1 MAHLA
6 TGTIGRVL
14 EGPNDGEEKVNRTEK
29 AELVDSLRQTFEESE
44 VVVISHQ
51 SGLTVAEVEGLRK
64 KVREAG
70 AGYKVTKN
78 RLARLALQ
86 GTRYENLADQ
96 FTGPTSVT
104 TSTDP
109 VGAAKAI
116 VEFAN
121 GNDKVTIIGGGL
133 GEKLLSADE
142 VKALAKVPPIE
153 ELRAKI
159 VGMLQTPASRI
170 VGVLTA
176 PAGNV
181 ARVMQARSEQSE

>member
-1 MAHLA
+1 
-6 TGTIGRVL
+6 
-14 EGPNDGEEKVNRTEK
+14 VNREEK
-29 AELVDSLRQTFEESE
+29 AELVDSLRQTFNTSE
-44 VVVISHQ
+44 VVVITHQ
-51 SGLTVAEVEGLRK
+51 TGLTVAEVERLRA

-86 GTRYENLADQ
+86 GTQYENLTDH

-104 TSTDP
+104 TAQDP
-109 VGAAKAI
+109 VAAAKAV

-121 GNDKVTIIGGGL
+121 SNEKLIIIGGGL
-133 GEKLLSADE
+133 GENPLTADE
-142 VKALAKVPPIE
+142 IKALAKVPPIE

-159 VGMLQTPASRI
+159 VGMLQTPASRM

-176 PAGNV
+176 TGGGI
-181 ARVMQARSEQSE
+181 ARVLAARGEQSE